1 MWTRKEIK
9 ESAKRF
15 LGKNYLK
22 AFFVSLI
29 IALVGGNE
37 NIFNNGNQGRTAVS
51 EGGSFSGFSFDIG
64 GININTSQAFISSII
79 DSIGI
84 PGSLFFM
91 MFFGVAM
98 VVILWGFRVFV
109 GIPIEVGGRS
119 FFLHG
124 VTDGRADIGQLASIF
139 KSCYY
144 LNIVKTMFL
153 RGLYNFLWFLLLIIP
168 GIIKHYQYKMV
179 PYIMVEEPHLDS
191 GEAIQKSIDMTKGQK
206 MDLFVLDL
214 SFIGWYLLGSIMF
227 GIGVFFVHPYYEA
240 TYAQLYHQLKKSPAY
255 QEFETV

>member
-1 MWTRKEIK
+1 MWTRKEMK

-22 AFFVSLI
+22 AFFVSLMI
-29 IALVGGNE
+29 TLVGGSE
-37 NIFNNGNQGRTAVS
+37 NIFNNSNQGRSAVS
-51 EGGSFSGFSFDIG
+51 EGGSS
-64 GININTSQAFISSII
+64 INISNLFISRIV
-79 DSIGI
+79 DSISI

-91 MFFGVAM
+91 MFFGLSM
-98 VVILWGFRVFV
+98 VVILWGVRVFV

-124 VTDGRADIGQLASIF
+124 VADGRADIGELASVF
-139 KSCYY
+139 KSRYY

-168 GIIKHYQYKMV
+168 GIVKHYQYKMV

-191 GEAIQKSIDMTKGQK
+191 GEAIQKSIDMTQGQK
-206 MDLFVLDL
+206 LDLFVLDL